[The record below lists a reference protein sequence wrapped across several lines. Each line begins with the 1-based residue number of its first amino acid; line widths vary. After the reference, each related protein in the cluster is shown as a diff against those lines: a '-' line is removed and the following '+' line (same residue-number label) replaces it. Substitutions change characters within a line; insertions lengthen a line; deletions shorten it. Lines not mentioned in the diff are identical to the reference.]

1 MVPARRALPTRL
13 THNKGFTY
21 YGRMNVTLS
30 INDELVKKIRKIA
43 VDRDMTLTAMVRD

>member
-1 MVPARRALPTRL
+1 
-13 THNKGFTY
+13 
-21 YGRMNVTLS
+21 MNVTLS